1 MENRAHALAAG
12 LFTLLLGAG
21 VLLAAM
27 WFSGETYEKA
37 YYQLESKFPV
47 SGLNEQAV
55 VRFRG
60 VDIGKVTH
68 IAFDPKDQRTILV
81 DIAIQAERTLT
92 RSAYAEVRYQGVTG
106 LSYVMLDDPGTNAE
120 RLPPAGEPGSVRIPI
135 RESLFSSLAEAGQN
149 VMADARELMKRIGTF
164 LSDENQT
171 QFARSMQNIEAA
183 TREIATLTKALE
195 PAARDSQALVADAR
209 KTFQQAEKLL
219 AEISDTNRDL
229 AKRLEGIDRVAGSAE
244 RAGNAV
250 TALVNNVTSETLPRV
265 NALADELA
273 HTSRNLDRLATSLRE
288 QPQSL
293 VFGRKAGALGPGE
306 TQPDSRGKA
315 RP

>member
-12 LFTLLLGAG
+12 LFTLLLGAA

-47 SGLNEQAV
+47 TGLNEQAV

-60 VDIGKVTH
+60 VDIGKVTR

-120 RLPPAGEPGSVRIPI
+120 RLPPADEPGSVRIPI

-149 VMADARELMKRIGTF
+149 VMADARELMKRIGAF
-164 LSDENQT
+164 LSDDNQA
-171 QFARSMQNIEAA
+171 QFTRSMKNIEAE

-195 PAARDSQALVADAR
+195 PTARDSQALVADAR

-244 RAGNAV
+244 RAGDAV

>member
-60 VDIGKVTH
+60 VDIGKVTR

-120 RLPPAGEPGSVRIPI
+120 RLPPADEPGSVRIPI

-149 VMADARELMKRIGTF
+149 VMADARELMKRIGAF
-164 LSDENQT
+164 LSDDNQA
-171 QFARSMQNIEAA
+171 QFTRSMKNIEAA

-195 PAARDSQALVADAR
+195 PTARDSQALVADAR

-244 RAGNAV
+244 RAGDAV

>member
-1 MENRAHALAAG
+1 MENKAHALAAG

-37 YYQLESKFPV
+37 NYQLESKFPV
-47 SGLNEQAV
+47 TGLNEQAV

-60 VDIGKVTH
+60 VDVGKVTR
-68 IAFDPKDQRTILV
+68 IAFDPNDKRTILV
-81 DIAIQAERTLT
+81 DIAIQSDMTLT

-106 LSYVMLDDPGTNAE
+106 LSYVMLDDPVTTPE
-120 RLPPAGEPGSVRIPI
+120 KVPPAGEPGSVRIPI
-135 RESLFSSLAEAGQN
+135 RESLFSSLAEAGQA
-149 VMADARELMKRIGTF
+149 VLADARELMKRMGVF
-164 LSDENQT
+164 LSDQNQAE
-171 QFARSMQNIEAA
+171 FARTMQNIEGA
-183 TREIATLTKALE
+183 TRQISVLTKAME
-195 PAARDSQALVADAR
+195 PAARNSDALVTDAR

-229 AKRLEGIDRVAGSAE
+229 AKRLEAIDRLAGSAE
-244 RAGNAV
+244 KAGNAV
-250 TALVNNVTSETLPRV
+250 TSLVDNVASETLPRV

-306 TQPDSRGKA
+306 TQPNSRGNA

>member
-12 LFTLLLGAG
+12 LFTLLLGAA

-47 SGLNEQAV
+47 TGLNEQAV

-60 VDIGKVTH
+60 VDIGKVTR

-120 RLPPAGEPGSVRIPI
+120 RLPPADEPGSVRIPI

-149 VMADARELMKRIGTF
+149 VMADARELMKRIGAF
-164 LSDENQT
+164 LSDDNQA
-171 QFARSMQNIEAA
+171 QFARSMKNIEAA

-195 PAARDSQALVADAR
+195 PTARDSQALVADAR

-244 RAGNAV
+244 RAGDAV